1 MRVMSRNAREKLYFN
16 LFRACGGLVVLTLI
30 VIIAYMVMGS
40 LPVLSL
46 DFLTEPPRRAN
57 TAGGVLTP
65 LVGTIYLMAIVSVF
79 AIPIG
84 VLSAVY
90 LSEYQ
95 GKGWASHFWRIV
107 VSNLAGVPSI
117 VYGLLGLALFVTF
130 AGLGRSLIASGLT
143 LGVLALPI
151 VISASREAIKAI
163 PPSVREASIALGATK
178 WQTIQHHV
186 LPYAMPGIL
195 TGVILALSR
204 AAGETAPIL
213 LTGAAFYMSSV
224 PDSIFSQFMA
234 LPYHVYAVATQTMAG
249 MNGSPVVYG
258 AAIVLLIL
266 VIGMNLIAIVV
277 RKKYREK
284 YRW

>member
-1 MRVMSRNAREKLYFN
+1 MNTISRAAKEKLYFN
-16 LFRACGGLVVLTLI
+16 LFRACGGLVVLTLVI
-30 VIIAYMVMGS
+30 IIAYMLMGS

-46 DFLTEPPRRAN
+46 DFLTEPPKGAN
-57 TAGGVLTP
+57 TRGGILTP
-65 LVGTIYLMAIVSVF
+65 LVGTIYLMIIVFAF

-95 GKGWASHFWRIV
+95 GKGWASRFWRIV

-130 AGLGRSLIASGLT
+130 AGLGRNLIASGLT
-143 LGVLALPI
+143 LAILALPI
-151 VISASREAIKAI
+151 VISAAREAIQAI
-163 PPSVREASIALGATK
+163 PPSLREASSALGATK

-186 LPYAMPGIL
+186 LPYALPGIL

-213 LTGAAFYMSSV
+213 LTGAAFYMSST

-249 MNGSPVVYG
+249 MNGSPAVYG
-258 AAIVLLIL
+258 AAIVLLML
-266 VIGMNLIAIVV
+266 VIGMNLIAIIV
-277 RKKYREK
+277 RKRYREK

>member
-1 MRVMSRNAREKLYFN
+1 MNMLSRSAKEKLYFG
-16 LFRACGGLVVLTLI
+16 LFRACGALVVLTLVVI
-30 VIIAYMVMGS
+30 VAYMLVGS

-46 DFLTEPPRRAN
+46 DFLTEPPRGAN
-57 TAGGVLTP
+57 ARGGILTP
-65 LVGTIYLMAIVSVF
+65 LVGTIYLMIIVFAF

-90 LSEYQ
+90 LAEYQ
-95 GKGWASHFWRIV
+95 GKGRGARFWSIV

-117 VYGLLGLALFVTF
+117 VYGLLGLGLFVTF

-143 LGVLALPI
+143 LAILALPI
-151 VISASREAIKAI
+151 VISAAREAIQAI
-163 PPSVREASIALGATK
+163 PPSLREASLALGATK

-186 LPYAMPGIL
+186 LPYALPGIL

-213 LTGAAFYMSSV
+213 LTGAAFYMSSM

-258 AAIVLLIL
+258 AAIVLLLL
-266 VIGMNLIAIVV
+266 VIGMNLIAIIV
-277 RKKYREK
+277 RKRYREK

>member
-1 MRVMSRNAREKLYFN
+1 M
-16 LFRACGGLVVLTLI
+16 
-30 VIIAYMVMGS
+30 
-40 LPVLSL
+40 
-46 DFLTEPPRRAN
+46 
-57 TAGGVLTP
+57 
-65 LVGTIYLMAIVSVF
+65 
-79 AIPIG
+79 
-84 VLSAVY
+84 
-90 LSEYQ
+90 
-95 GKGWASHFWRIV
+95 
-107 VSNLAGVPSI
+107 
-117 VYGLLGLALFVTF
+117 
-130 AGLGRSLIASGLT
+130 
-143 LGVLALPI
+143 
-151 VISASREAIKAI
+151 
-163 PPSVREASIALGATK
+163 REASIALGATK

-213 LTGAAFYMSSV
+213 LTGAAFYMSSM